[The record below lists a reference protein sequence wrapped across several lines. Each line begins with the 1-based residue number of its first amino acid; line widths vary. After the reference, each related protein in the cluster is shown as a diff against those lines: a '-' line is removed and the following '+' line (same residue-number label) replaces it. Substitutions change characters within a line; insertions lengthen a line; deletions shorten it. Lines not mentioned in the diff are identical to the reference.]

1 MQIPAPLTWMVQV
14 VVQPVTDPPPRAP
27 AAAATNYMRAKSPH
41 RMVAPVSRGP
51 RGTPRTEA
59 DGLRKRQ
66 ARLLQAYASAAWRDT
81 DEQIT
86 SGAKGSLKEAASR
99 QESASARRRSF
110 PRGPGCI
117 RDTTDDEEQACESG
131 WRVQGSLRMRSI
143 GSRSHS
149 SKSSSCRTETSTR
162 KFEVLARCCGQ
173 RLAAKEA
180 DWRGDDCGILGHRSA
195 LCEAPTSSSAHAR
208 RSNRDTTSV
217 GHGRSSWRPLLDGRG
232 GIIKSSAL
240 WYHKN
245 GAHRREIVVTF
256 VAAPRDE
263 SRCESF
269 YQRPSKRCRISKWWE
284 TEVCSVQVQER
295 IRRGHHG
302 KQSSF
307 RVSRPRSRH
316 LDTFTTLFVLLL
328 LGVFGEFAQWRVLP
342 VVQAKGITITFGDRW
357 RTSAADVVKPPIDD
371 DDEHGNRRRL
381 DSEASK
387 MPPDTDGN
395 EVRTVEVVALDASDQ
410 QVLGTQGV
418 GAMSPYTISSQ
429 STSVVAVSPPAVSQS
444 FPTLARQT
452 RQQWQQGG
460 ADGLGGVRISTT
472 PDTEERPSSTLDP
485 LEAWRSAWTATVKW
499 ASDGVRD
506 GMVRPL
512 RKGMARTTGLRGF
525 FSRKGF
531 YRFDLPPDPSLLR
544 SKLEIVAF
552 SRLLDG
558 IETAVRPTWVRAVN
572 NVLMD
577 QTVPRV
583 SRREMTSNF
592 FYFFL
597 YRTLRIFLFRS

>member
-1 MQIPAPLTWMVQV
+1 MVQ
-14 VVQPVTDPPPRAP
+14 PAIDPPPRAP
-27 AAAATNYMRAKSPH
+27 AAAAINYMRAKSPH
-41 RMVAPVSRGP
+41 RMVAPTSRGP
-51 RGTPRTEA
+51 RGSTRTEA
-59 DGLRKRQ
+59 GRLWKRQ
-66 ARLLQAYASAAWRDT
+66 ARLLQAYASAARRDS

-86 SGAKGSLKEAASR
+86 SGTKGSLKEAASR

-117 RDTTDDEEQACESG
+117 RDTTDDDEEEQGCKTG

-149 SKSSSCRTETSTR
+149 SESSSCRTETSSR
-162 KFEVLARCCGQ
+162 KIEVLARCCGQ

-180 DWRGDDCGILGHRSA
+180 NWRRDDYGVLGHRSA
-195 LCEAPTSSSAHAR
+195 LCEAPTSSSAHATSCVAR
-208 RSNRDTTSV
+208 RSNRDATSV
-217 GHGRSSWRPLLDGRG
+217 GHGRSSWRPLLGDRG

-240 WYHKN
+240 WDHGN
-245 GAHRREIVVTF
+245 GTHRRETVVTLM
-256 VAAPRDE
+256 AAPRAE

-269 YQRPSKRCRISKWWE
+269 YQRPSKRCGVSKWWD

-295 IRRGHHG
+295 IRSGRHG

-307 RVSRPRSRH
+307 RVLRPQSRH
-316 LDTFTTLFVLLL
+316 LDFFTALFVLLL

-342 VVQAKGITITFGDRW
+342 VVQAKGITITFGNRW
-357 RTSAADVVKPPIDD
+357 RTSAADVVKPPSDD
-371 DDEHGNRRRL
+371 DDEHGNHRRL
-381 DSEASK
+381 DSEAST
-387 MPPDTDGN
+387 MLPDTDGN

-410 QVLGTQGV
+410 QVLGTRDV
-418 GAMSPYTISSQ
+418 GAMSSYTTSSQ

-444 FPTLARQT
+444 FPTLAMRM
-452 RQQWQQGG
+452 RQQRQQGG

-472 PDTEERPSSTLDP
+472 PDTEEQPSSTLNP

-499 ASDGVRD
+499 VSDGVRD
-506 GMVRPL
+506 GMVRPV
-512 RKGMARTTGLRGF
+512 RKSMARTTGLRGF

-531 YRFDLPPDPSLLR
+531 YRFDLPPDPRLLR
-544 SKLEIVAF
+544 SKLEIIAF

-572 NVLMD
+572 KVLMD

-583 SRREMTSNF
+583 SCRETTSNF
-592 FYFFL
+592 LFL
-597 YRTLRIFLFRS
+597 PLQNIAHFLIS